1 MRYLSLFSGIEA
13 ASCAWH
19 PLGWELAGVCEIEK
33 FPCNVLKHHY
43 PDVPNLG
50 DITQVG
56 KAQLDALGHIDLIV
70 GGSPCFTAD
79 TLVTTDHGPV
89 PICDIKV
96 GDIVLTHKGR
106 WQKVLRIGHKQAETI
121 YVKGQGATLHCTRNR
136 PIWARGAHSKWNKD
150 KHVYEREFEPM
161 NWVPAEQ
168 LDHMYWGALTRS
180 DSLEV
185 SQPEL
190 TGNATVTFDPYDLN
204 VLELAGRYLADGD
217 VRIYGGNDGERPGS
231 IRISCG
237 EYRRAV
243 MDDLKQR
250 VPFSCTET
258 KERTSIRYQF
268 HGKSLAKW
276 IEQNFGRGAENKYIP
291 SWVYGLNISQKAAL
305 LKGYLD
311 GDGYRKPTHWKCS
324 TISKK
329 LAVGIKMLAEHL
341 GVSVSITY
349 VKKDPTYVI
358 EGRTVNQHSYWEL
371 SIYDKARSSFELDG
385 WRWGLVRKII
395 PGEVETVYN
404 LEVEHDNSYIADGIC
419 SHNCQG
425 FSVAGKQEG
434 LKDVRSKLAI
444 DYLRV
449 INTVK
454 SKWIVWENVPG
465 VFSTGKG
472 MDFKFFTAALT
483 HFGYGICW
491 RVLDAQWF
499 GVGQRRRRVFLVGY
513 LGDWRPAYK
522 VLFESQS
529 LPGYF
534 ETLKRKREDLA
545 RKAEA
550 RTGKTGTGTTCLNPW
565 SEQRKRV
572 LNINGKSD
580 CLCASEKMRS
590 ITKIFD
596 DRGTAACM
604 GYGRYVDI
612 DKAETLRA
620 SGGDLGGG
628 SENICYDM
636 SHPCDVI
643 RTCDDGKTPTLTART
658 GTGGNNI
665 PLVTDDTVFLERQF
679 FCSNVGKAN
688 TLTRDIYRDPPAV
701 LSNPRHADDVVR
713 EYTEQSHAHT
723 SATRKDQPIILD
735 DQGGRIM
742 NVSDDGKVGTL
753 RAETHNHQPIV
764 IESYRIGSY
773 NSSGM
778 KSDNPHSGIYKTE
791 TANTLDASD
800 PTPACQQGGIAVM
813 QGSVIGRKVENG
825 PQGSSINID
834 KCFTLNTI
842 DRHAV
847 C

>member
-13 ASCAWH
+13 ASCAWQ
-19 PLGWELAGVCEIEK
+19 PLGWELVGVCEIEK

-56 KAQLDALGHIDLIV
+56 KAQLDALGQIDLIV

-79 TLVTTDHGPV
+79 TLVITDHGPV

-121 YVKGQGATLHCTRNR
+121 YVKGQGATLHCTRNH
-136 PIWARGAHSKWNKD
+136 PIWARGAHSKWNND

-161 NWVPAEQ
+161 NWMPAEQ
-168 LDHMYWGALTRS
+168 LDHMYWGALTKS

-185 SQPEL
+185 PQPKL
-190 TGNATVTFDPYDLN
+190 TGNATIIFDPYDLN

-217 VRIYGGNDGERPGS
+217 VRIYGGNDGERHGS

-250 VPFSCTET
+250 VPFSCTEI

-268 HGKSLAKW
+268 FGKSLAKW

-291 SWVYGLNISQKAAL
+291 SWVYGLTISQKAAL

-311 GDGYRKPTHWKCS
+311 GDGCRRPNYCKCS

-349 VKKDPTYVI
+349 VKKDPTCVI
-358 EGRTVNQHSYWEL
+358 EGRTVNQHSYWAL
-371 SIYDKARSSFELDG
+371 SIYDKARSSVELDG

-454 SKWIVWENVPG
+454 PKWIVWENVPG

-472 MDFKFFTAALT
+472 MDFKLFTAALT
-483 HFGYGICW
+483 HCRYGICW
-491 RVLDAQWF
+491 RVLDSQWF

-534 ETLKRKREDLA
+534 ETLKRKREGLA

-550 RTGKTGTGTTCLNPW
+550 RIGKTGTDHSLTG
-565 SEQRKRV
+565 
-572 LNINGKSD
+572 
-580 CLCASEKMRS
+580 
-590 ITKIFD
+590 
-596 DRGTAACM
+596 AACM
-604 GYGRYVDI
+604 GYGRYVETA
-612 DKAETLRA
+612 KAETLRA

-636 SHPCDVI
+636 AHPVDVI
-643 RTCDDGKTPTLTART
+643 RTCDDGKTPTLEARM
-658 GTGGNNI
+658 GTGGNQI
-665 PLVTDDTVFLERQF
+665 PLVLGMNHIAEKAESVV
-679 FCSNVGKAN
+679 VGKMTTMAAKQ
-688 TLTRDIYRDPPAV
+688 YK
-701 LSNPRHADDVVR
+701 NP
-713 EYTEQSHAHT
+713 
-723 SATRKDQPIILD
+723 PIILD
-735 DQGGRIM
+735 DQGGRVM
-742 NVSDDGKVGTL
+742 SVSDDGKVGTL

-764 IESYRIGSY
+764 IEPYRIGSY

-800 PTPACQQGGIAVM
+800 PTPACQQGGIAVCSHVRVRKLTPKECLRL
-813 QGSVIGRKVENG
+813 QGFPDDWFDGVEGYSDTAAYKAIGNSMAVPCMRWIGERIQEVE
-825 PQGSSINID
+825 
-834 KCFTLNTI
+834 KE
-842 DRHAV
+842 
-847 C
+847 

>member
-13 ASCAWH
+13 ASCAWQ
-19 PLGWELAGVCEIEK
+19 PLGWELVGVCEIEK

-56 KAQLDALGHIDLIV
+56 KAQLDTLGSIDLIV

-121 YVKGQGATLHCTRNR
+121 YVKGQGAILHCTRNH
-136 PIWARGAHSKWNKD
+136 PIWARGAHSKWNID
-150 KHVYEREFEPM
+150 KHVYDREFEPM

-168 LDHMYWGALTRS
+168 LDHMYWGALTKS

-185 SQPEL
+185 PQPKL

-217 VRIYGGNDGERPGS
+217 VRIYGGNDGERHGS

-250 VPFSCTET
+250 VPFSCTEI

-268 HGKSLAKW
+268 FGKSLAKW
-276 IEQNFGRGAENKYIP
+276 IEQNFGRCAGNKYIP
-291 SWVYGLNISQKAAL
+291 SWVYGLKISQKAAL

-311 GDGYRKPTHWKCS
+311 GDGCRKHNYWQCS

-349 VKKDPTYVI
+349 VKKDPTCVI

-371 SIYDKARSSFELDG
+371 YIYDKARSSFEVDG

-419 SHNCQG
+419 AHNCQG

-454 SKWIVWENVPG
+454 PKWIVWENVPG

-472 MDFKFFTAALT
+472 MDFKLFTATLT

-534 ETLKRKREDLA
+534 ETLKRTKERLTA
-545 RKAEA
+545 SAE
-550 RTGKTGTGTTCLNPW
+550 RSSGKTG
-565 SEQRKRV
+565 R
-572 LNINGKSD
+572 
-580 CLCASEKMRS
+580 
-590 ITKIFD
+590 
-596 DRGTAACM
+596 
-604 GYGRYVDI
+604 
-612 DKAETLRA
+612 
-620 SGGDLGGG
+620 
-628 SENICYDM
+628 CYDM

-643 RTCDDGKTPTLTART
+643 RTCDDNKTPTLTARA

-701 LSNPRHADDVVR
+701 LSNPRHADDVVH
-713 EYTEQSHAHT
+713 EYIEQSHAHT

-735 DQGGRIM
+735 DQGGRVM

-773 NSSGM
+773 HSNGM

-800 PTPACQQGGIAVM
+800 PTPACQQGGIAVI

-825 PQGSSINID
+825 PQGSGINID
-834 KCFTLNTI
+834 KCFNLNTT

-847 C
+847 CFHARVRKLTPKECLRLQGFPDNWFEGVEGYSDTAAYKAIGNSMCVNVMHWLGKHIDTVEKE

>member
-13 ASCAWH
+13 ASCAWQ

-43 PDVPNLG
+43 PNVPNLG

-121 YVKGQGATLHCTRNR
+121 YVKGQGATLHCTRNH

-168 LDHMYWGALTRS
+168 LDHMYWGALVKS
-180 DSLEV
+180 DSSEV
-185 SQPEL
+185 PQPEL
-190 TGNATVTFDPYDLN
+190 TGNATVTFNPYDLN

-217 VRIYGGNDGERPGS
+217 VHIYGGNDGERHGS

-250 VPFSCTET
+250 VPFSCTEI

-268 HGKSLAKW
+268 FGKSLAKW
-276 IEQNFGRGAENKYIP
+276 IEQNFGRGAGNKYIP
-291 SWVYGLNISQKAAL
+291 SWVYGLKISQKAAL

-311 GDGYRKPTHWKCS
+311 GDGCRKPTYWKCS

-349 VKKDPTYVI
+349 VKKDPTCVI
-358 EGRTVNQHSYWEL
+358 EGRTVNQHSYWAL
-371 SIYDKARSSFELDG
+371 SIYDKARSSVELDG

-419 SHNCQG
+419 AHNCQG
-425 FSVAGKQEG
+425 FSIAGKQEG

-472 MDFKFFTAALT
+472 MDFKLFTATLT

-534 ETLKRKREDLA
+534 ETLERTKERLTASAKRSS
-545 RKAEA
+545 
-550 RTGKTGTGTTCLNPW
+550 GKTG
-565 SEQRKRV
+565 R
-572 LNINGKSD
+572 
-580 CLCASEKMRS
+580 
-590 ITKIFD
+590 
-596 DRGTAACM
+596 
-604 GYGRYVDI
+604 
-612 DKAETLRA
+612 
-620 SGGDLGGG
+620 
-628 SENICYDM
+628 CYDM

-643 RTCDDGKTPTLTART
+643 RICDDNKTPTLTAHA

-665 PLVTDDTVFLERQF
+665 PRVTDDTVFLERQF

-701 LSNPRHADDVVR
+701 LYNPRHADDVVR
-713 EYTEQSHAHT
+713 EYTEQFHAHT

-735 DQGGRIM
+735 DQGGRIK

-773 NSSGM
+773 HSSGM

-800 PTPACQQGGIAVM
+800 PTPACQQGGIAVCSHAQVRKLTPKECLRL
-813 QGSVIGRKVENG
+813 QGFPADWFEGVEGYSDTAAYKAIGNSMCVNVMHWLGKHIDTVE
-825 PQGSSINID
+825 
-834 KCFTLNTI
+834 KE
-842 DRHAV
+842 
-847 C
+847 

>member
-13 ASCAWH
+13 ASCAWQ

-96 GDIVLTHKGR
+96 GDKVLTHKGR

-121 YVKGQGATLHCTRNR
+121 YVKGQGATLHCTRNH
-136 PIWARGAHSKWNKD
+136 PIWARGTHSKWNND

-168 LDHMYWGALTRS
+168 LDHMYWGALTKS

-185 SQPEL
+185 PQPKL
-190 TGNATVTFDPYDLN
+190 TGNATIIFDPYDLN

-217 VRIYGGNDGERPGS
+217 VRIYGGNDGERHGS

-250 VPFSCTET
+250 VPFSCTEI

-268 HGKSLAKW
+268 FGKSLAKW

-291 SWVYGLNISQKAAL
+291 SWVYGLTISQKAAL

-311 GDGYRKPTHWKCS
+311 GDGCRRHNYWTCS

-349 VKKDPTYVI
+349 VKREPTYVI
-358 EGRTVNQHSYWEL
+358 EGRTVNQHSYWAL
-371 SIYDKARSSFELDG
+371 SIYDKARSSFESDG

-419 SHNCQG
+419 AHNCQG

-454 SKWIVWENVPG
+454 PKWIVWENVPG

-472 MDFKFFTAALT
+472 LDFKFFTAALT
-483 HFGYGICW
+483 HCRYGICW
-491 RVLDAQWF
+491 RVLDSQWF
-499 GVGQRRRRVFLVGY
+499 GVAQRRRRVFLVGY

-534 ETLKRKREDLA
+534 ETLKRTKERLTASVKRSS
-545 RKAEA
+545 
-550 RTGKTGTGTTCLNPW
+550 GKTGG
-565 SEQRKRV
+565 
-572 LNINGKSD
+572 
-580 CLCASEKMRS
+580 
-590 ITKIFD
+590 
-596 DRGTAACM
+596 
-604 GYGRYVDI
+604 
-612 DKAETLRA
+612 
-620 SGGDLGGG
+620 
-628 SENICYDM
+628 CYDM

-643 RTCDDGKTPTLTART
+643 RTCDDNKIPTLTARM

-665 PLVTDDTVFLERQF
+665 PLVRDDTVFLERQF

-773 NSSGM
+773 HSSGM

-800 PTPACQQGGIAVM
+800 PTPACQQGGIAVCSHARVRKLTPKECLRL
-813 QGSVIGRKVENG
+813 QGFPADWFDSVEGYSDTAAYKAIGNSMAVPCMRWIGERVQEVE
-825 PQGSSINID
+825 
-834 KCFTLNTI
+834 KE
-842 DRHAV
+842 
-847 C
+847 

>member
-13 ASCAWH
+13 ASCAWQ

-70 GGSPCFTAD
+70 GGSPCFTDD

-121 YVKGQGATLHCTRNR
+121 YVKGQGATLHCTRNH
-136 PIWARGAHSKWNKD
+136 PIWARGAHSKWNND

-185 SQPEL
+185 PQPKL

-217 VRIYGGNDGERPGS
+217 VHIFGGNDGERHGS

-243 MDDLKQR
+243 MDDLKHR
-250 VPFSCTET
+250 VPFSCTEI

-268 HGKSLAKW
+268 YGKSLAKW
-276 IEQNFGRGAENKYIP
+276 IEQNFGRGAGNKYIP
-291 SWVYGLNISQKAAL
+291 SWVYGLDTVQKAAL
-305 LKGYLD
+305 MKGYLD
-311 GDGYRKPTHWKCS
+311 GDGHRKPTYWKCS

-341 GVSVSITY
+341 GVSVSMSY
-349 VKKDPTYVI
+349 VKKEPTYVI

-371 SIYDKARSSFELDG
+371 SIYDIARSSFELDG

-419 SHNCQG
+419 SHNCQN
-425 FSVAGKQEG
+425 FSTAGNREG
-434 LKDVRSKLAI
+434 LKGEQSKLAI

-454 SKWIVWENVPG
+454 PKWIVWENVPG

-472 MDFKFFTAALT
+472 MDFKLFTAALT
-483 HFGYGICW
+483 HCRYGICW

-534 ETLKRKREDLA
+534 ETLERTKERLTASAKRSS
-545 RKAEA
+545 
-550 RTGKTGTGTTCLNPW
+550 GKTGSNCLNPW
-565 SEQRKRV
+565 AEQSKRILRIDSV
-572 LNINGKSD
+572 SD
-580 CLCASEKMRS
+580 CLCASEKMKS
-590 ITKIFD
+590 ITKILD
-596 DRGTAACM
+596 DRGT
-604 GYGRYVDI
+604 
-612 DKAETLRA
+612 
-620 SGGDLGGG
+620 SGGD

-636 SHPCDVI
+636 SHPCDVL
-643 RTCDDGKTPTLTART
+643 RTCTDGKTPTLEARM
-658 GTGGNNI
+658 GTGGNQI
-665 PLVTDDTVFLERQF
+665 PLVFGEGSFYQYKEVTAGSTLKA
-679 FCSNVGKAN
+679 VGGALGGGSKN
-688 TLTRDIYRDPPAV
+688 FVVNL
-701 LSNPRHADDVVR
+701 NPLIK
-713 EYTEQSHAHT
+713 T
-723 SATRKDQPIILD
+723 
-735 DQGGRIM
+735 
-742 NVSDDGKVGTL
+742 
-753 RAETHNHQPIV
+753 
-764 IESYRIGSY
+764 YRIGSY
-773 NSSGM
+773 YSNSM
-778 KSDNPHSGIYKTE
+778 KSDNPHSRIYKTE

-800 PTPACQQGGIAVM
+800 PPPAWQQGGIAVCSHARVRKLTPKECLRL
-813 QGSVIGRKVENG
+813 QGFPDDWFDGVEGYSDTAAYKAIGNSMAVPCMRWIGERIQEVEKE
-825 PQGSSINID
+825 QAR
-834 KCFTLNTI
+834 C
-842 DRHAV
+842 A
-847 C
+847 

>member
-13 ASCAWH
+13 ASCAWQ

-43 PDVPNLG
+43 PNVPNLG

-56 KAQLDALGHIDLIV
+56 KAQLDALGQIDLIV

-79 TLVTTDHGPV
+79 TLVITDHDPV

-121 YVKGQGATLHCTRNR
+121 YVKGQGATLHCTRNH
-136 PIWARGAHSKWNKD
+136 PIWARGAHSIWNKD
-150 KHVYEREFEPM
+150 KHAYEREFEPM

-168 LDHMYWGALTRS
+168 LDHMYCGALTKS

-185 SQPEL
+185 PQPKL

-217 VRIYGGNDGERPGS
+217 VRIYGGNDGERHGS

-250 VPFSCTET
+250 VPFSCTEI

-268 HGKSLAKW
+268 FGKSLAKW
-276 IEQNFGRGAENKYIP
+276 IEQNFGRGAGNKYIP
-291 SWVYGLNISQKAAL
+291 SWVYGLNNSQKAAL

-311 GDGYRKPTHWKCS
+311 GDGYRKHNCWKCS

-329 LAVGIKMLAEHL
+329 LAVGLKMLAEHL

-349 VKKDPTYVI
+349 VKKEPTYVI

-371 SIYDKARSSFELDG
+371 SIYDKARSSVELDG

-419 SHNCQG
+419 AHNCQG
-425 FSVAGKQEG
+425 FSIAGKQEG

-454 SKWIVWENVPG
+454 PKWIVWENVPG

-472 MDFKFFTAALT
+472 LDFKLFTAELT
-483 HFGYGICW
+483 HCRYGICW
-491 RVLDAQWF
+491 RVLDSQWF
-499 GVGQRRRRVFLVGY
+499 GVAQRRRRVFLVGY

-534 ETLKRKREDLA
+534 ETLKRTKERLTASAKRSS
-545 RKAEA
+545 
-550 RTGKTGTGTTCLNPW
+550 GKTGG
-565 SEQRKRV
+565 
-572 LNINGKSD
+572 
-580 CLCASEKMRS
+580 
-590 ITKIFD
+590 
-596 DRGTAACM
+596 
-604 GYGRYVDI
+604 
-612 DKAETLRA
+612 
-620 SGGDLGGG
+620 
-628 SENICYDM
+628 CYDM

-643 RTCDDGKTPTLTART
+643 RTCDDNKTPTLTAR
-658 GTGGNNI
+658 
-665 PLVTDDTVFLERQF
+665 
-679 FCSNVGKAN
+679 A
-688 TLTRDIYRDPPAV
+688 
-701 LSNPRHADDVVR
+701 
-713 EYTEQSHAHT
+713 
-723 SATRKDQPIILD
+723 
-735 DQGGRIM
+735 
-742 NVSDDGKVGTL
+742 GTL
-753 RAETHNHQPIV
+753 RAETHNHQPIA

-773 NSSGM
+773 HSSGM

-800 PTPACQQGGIAVM
+800 PTPACQQGGIAVI

-825 PQGSSINID
+825 HQGSGINID

-847 C
+847 CYHALVRKLTPKECLRLQGFPADWFDGVEGYSDTAAYKAIGNSMCVNVMRWIGERVQEVEKE

>member
-33 FPCNVLKHHY
+33 FPCSVLKHHY

-121 YVKGQGATLHCTRNR
+121 YVKGQGATLHCTRNH
-136 PIWARGAHSKWNKD
+136 PIWARGAHSKWNND
-150 KHVYEREFEPM
+150 KRVYEREFEPM
-161 NWVPAEQ
+161 NWVPAEE
-168 LDHMYWGALTRS
+168 LNHMYWGALTKS
-180 DSLEV
+180 NSLEV
-185 SQPEL
+185 PQPRL
-190 TGNATVTFDPYDLN
+190 TGNATVTFDPSDLN
-204 VLELAGRYLADGD
+204 ILELTGRYLADGD
-217 VRIYGGNDGERPGS
+217 VRIYGGNDGERHGS

-472 MDFKFFTAALT
+472 MDFKLFTAALT

-534 ETLKRKREDLA
+534 ETLE
-545 RKAEA
+545 
-550 RTGKTGTGTTCLNPW
+550 RTKERLTASAKKSSGKTGG
-565 SEQRKRV
+565 
-572 LNINGKSD
+572 
-580 CLCASEKMRS
+580 
-590 ITKIFD
+590 
-596 DRGTAACM
+596 
-604 GYGRYVDI
+604 
-612 DKAETLRA
+612 
-620 SGGDLGGG
+620 
-628 SENICYDM
+628 CYDM

-643 RTCDDGKTPTLTART
+643 RTC
-658 GTGGNNI
+658 
-665 PLVTDDTVFLERQF
+665 DDTVFLERQF

-713 EYTEQSHAHT
+713 KYTEQSHAHT

-735 DQGGRIM
+735 DQGGRVM
-742 NVSDDGKVGTL
+742 NVSYDGKVGTL
-753 RAETHNHQPIV
+753 RAETHTHQPIV

-778 KSDNPHSGIYKTE
+778 KSNNPHSGIYKTE

-800 PTPACQQGGIAVM
+800 PTPACQQSGIAVM

-834 KCFTLNTI
+834 NCFTLNTI

-847 C
+847 CYHARVRKLTPKECLRLQGFPDDWFDGVEGYSDTAAYKAIGNSMAVPCMRWIGERIQEVEKE